1 MILVINVGLKN
12 SRCIVFDSNGSP
24 VNLDLD
30 DLYAIDPDSSELDWS
45 LVDSKKPKFG
55 FAEVSGQGSFP
66 SILTYLPNDVDV
78 EEDFF
83 SIRVSDGKSNDE
95 IQIKAVVLW
104 DSEQPVL
111 SLSDEDSILEVL
123 EGTSFSLEAD
133 IVHQDLR

>member
-1 MILVINVGLKN
+1 M
-12 SRCIVFDSNGSP
+12 
-24 VNLDLD
+24 
-30 DLYAIDPDSSELDWS
+30 
-45 LVDSKKPKFG
+45 
-55 FAEVSGQGSFP
+55 
-66 SILTYLPNDVDV
+66 

-133 IVHQDLR
+133 IVHQDLRERFEWSLIKGPSWVRLENDGNRTFILVE

>member
-1 MILVINVGLKN
+1 MVSGGFEKTEV
-12 SRCIVFDSNGSP
+12 
-24 VNLDLD
+24 
-30 DLYAIDPDSSELDWS
+30 W
-45 LVDSKKPKFG
+45 

-66 SILTYLPNDVDV
+66 SILTYLPNEVDV

-133 IVHQDLR
+133 IVHQDLRRDLNGL